1 MFCCCC
7 CLALKIHVSDVTR
20 IYLEKCGGFQ
30 LQHRGTIAVKVK
42 YHKVFFS
49 NEDKKKKVDP

>member
-1 MFCCCC
+1 MFCCFC

-42 YHKVFFS
+42 YHKVLFS
-49 NEDKKKKVDP
+49 HEDSKNVDP